1 MGGHEEWFAPGGGME
16 AIDGFISPRGAR
28 AISAVLS
35 AQAARGVVGNIAEIG
50 TFYGKTFIGLVMAA
64 NPGETILGI
73 DIYPDEM
80 QRRLSASLEGRL
92 PTEINFYPR
101 LLKADSKTISRQHW
115 RDLLQNKPAR
125 FVHVDGDHTHA
136 AVLNDIKLAA
146 SFLADDAVVVVDDFL
161 HDWYPDVTEGVLEAL
176 KAVRGLRPVAVIPRS
191 GPLISGGTKL
201 LCATPGTVDLYRD
214 LMARTF
220 PELRV
225 REARVCGQPTISF
238 INED

>member
-1 MGGHEEWFAPGGGME
+1 MGGHEEWFAPGGGKD

-35 AQAARGVVGNIAEIG
+35 SQAARGVGGNIAEIG

-64 NPGETILGI
+64 NSGETILGV

-80 QRRLSASLEGRL
+80 QRRLSGSLAGRL
-92 PTEINFYPR
+92 PEDIDFYPR
-101 LLKADSKTISRQHW
+101 LLKADSRTISRQRW

-136 AVLNDIKLAA
+136 AVLNDVKLAA
-146 SFLADDAVVVVDDFL
+146 SFLADDAVVMVDDFL

-191 GPLISGGTKL
+191 SSLLGGGTKL
-201 LCATPGTVDLYRD
+201 LCTTSGTVDLYKN
-214 LMARTF
+214 LMTQTF
-220 PELRV
+220 SELRV
-225 REARVCGQPTISF
+225 REALLCGQPVISF